1 MARIRINMPDKK
13 LTEVKVLVR
22 ISDINYGNHLGNDSL
37 VSIIHEARILW
48 LKSLNYTELNIE
60 GTGLIMSDLA
70 VEYKNESFY
79 GDELTIVIFAGE
91 ISPVSFELYYSIT
104 NQEEKLIAKA
114 KTGMVCYDYELKKV
128 SAVPG
133 KLKEILE

>member
-1 MARIRINMPDKK
+1 MPDKK

-70 VEYKNESFY
+70 V
-79 GDELTIVIFAGE
+79 
-91 ISPVSFELYYSIT
+91 
-104 NQEEKLIAKA
+104 
-114 KTGMVCYDYELKKV
+114 
-128 SAVPG
+128 
-133 KLKEILE
+133 

>member
-1 MARIRINMPDKK
+1 MARIRINMPHKK

-79 GDELTIVIFAGE
+79 GDELTIAIYAGE